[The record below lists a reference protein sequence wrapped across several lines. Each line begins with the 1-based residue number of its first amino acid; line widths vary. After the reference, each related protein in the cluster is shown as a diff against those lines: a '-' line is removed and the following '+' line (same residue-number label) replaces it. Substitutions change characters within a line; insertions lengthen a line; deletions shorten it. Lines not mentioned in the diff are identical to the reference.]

1 VVVEGRHGQ
10 RWSSGRDNGRW
21 SVNWWPST
29 TWTVPVGG
37 CWCPFL
43 VGLTIAGAFDRC
55 SALHL
60 LDSRQRGSMSLLRA
74 HWGRG
79 PPQPTLQRHPPVPLH
94 APSSNMLHVL
104 EFCFFSLPLL
114 QPSLF
119 YCCHISL
126 FVPCIHL
133 HLLRA
138 ISVATSLD
146 SFTLVAPWT
155 EWGKR
160 RQESR
165 CTTAQ
170 PVTMAHGASAA

>member
-1 VVVEGRHGQ
+1 VVVEGRHGH

-43 VGLTIAGAFDRC
+43 VGFTIAGAFDRC

-104 EFCFFSLPLL
+104 EFCFFFLSPCCSPACSIVAIFPFLFHAFTCICCVLFRWPPL
-114 QPSLF
+114 
-119 YCCHISL
+119 
-126 FVPCIHL
+126 
-133 HLLRA
+133 
-138 ISVATSLD
+138 
-146 SFTLVAPWT
+146 
-155 EWGKR
+155 
-160 RQESR
+160 
-165 CTTAQ
+165 
-170 PVTMAHGASAA
+170 